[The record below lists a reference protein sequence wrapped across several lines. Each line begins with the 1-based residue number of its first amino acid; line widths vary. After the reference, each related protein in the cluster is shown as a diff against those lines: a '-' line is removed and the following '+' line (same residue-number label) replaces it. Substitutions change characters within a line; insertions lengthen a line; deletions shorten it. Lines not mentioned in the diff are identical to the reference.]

1 MNEEYKD
8 KVLESLEK
16 ANEEYKNRILES
28 CKDMISVDPSSGFYY
43 FWLEKG
49 SCLGANDLRII
60 ADELDKKNSRFE
72 KYFFKKLSEL
82 PEPENYFEKF

>member
-1 MNEEYKD
+1 MSKEYKD
-8 KVLESLEK
+8 KVLESLERT
-16 ANEEYKNRILES
+16 NEEYKNRVLES
-28 CKDMISVDPSSGFYY
+28 CKDMIAVDPSGGFYY

-82 PEPENYFEKF
+82 PEPENYF